1 LIKKYLEK
9 LPQQNLSKQ
18 NHNSDSTVTEENMK
32 YDKILEQVTKMID
45 VSNKRMD
52 LIMKGTNNHDYE
64 RWELEA
70 AQREAE
76 IQIKLLEKI
85 IKNLNGDKEAIDV
98 TPKD

>member
-1 LIKKYLEK
+1 M
-9 LPQQNLSKQ
+9 Q
-18 NHNSDSTVTEENMK
+18 H
-32 YDKILEQVTKMID
+32 DKILEQVMKMID

-52 LIMKGTNNHDYE
+52 LIMKGSENHNYE
-64 RWELEA
+64 RWEVEA

-85 IKNLNGDKEAIDV
+85 IKNLNRDKDVIDA

>member
-1 LIKKYLEK
+1 MQHE
-9 LPQQNLSKQ
+9 
-18 NHNSDSTVTEENMK
+18 
-32 YDKILEQVTKMID
+32 KILEQVMKMID

-52 LIMKGTNNHDYE
+52 LIMKGSANHDYE

-85 IKNLNGDKEAIDV
+85 IKKLSGDKDAIDV